1 MENALAA
8 YLRAINGT
16 GSHWYPSQEDAPRL
30 GPTPQ
35 YMPNH
40 MFDDRNIVQPPNE
53 AARNPWFD
61 PIDPFERGTGM
72 FYNALSPRSITNTPR
87 FR

>member
-1 MENALAA
+1 
-8 YLRAINGT
+8 
-16 GSHWYPSQEDAPRL
+16 
-30 GPTPQ
+30 
-35 YMPNH
+35 MPNH